1 MSSNLDKAIL
11 KIAGAVADAK
21 KASKEAKEL
30 ASKPVTAAVGEEGN
44 LEINEQD
51 TGLKLITPSNVSKA
65 VSSALGGA
73 DVANNIAKEQA
84 RFEAQQQEANMKIAI
99 ERGVYYLEDA
109 LDDDMRTKVL
119 SGMFAKKENKLS
131 RDEAVAV
138 SRKID

>member
-30 ASKPVTAAVGEEGN
+30 ASQPVTAAVGEEGT
-44 LEINEQD
+44 LKINEND

-65 VSSALGGA
+65 VSNALGGA

-84 RFEAQQQEANMKIAI
+84 MFEAQQQKANMKIAI

-109 LDDDMRTKVL
+109 LDDDMRAKVL
-119 SGMFAKKENKLS
+119 SGMFAQKKTNCLERRRRQYREN
-131 RDEAVAV
+131 
-138 SRKID
+138 